1 MNSAVKAGE
10 NAVVFNYLTGKFGK
24 RVYSEGFH
32 LRLPIVTTPI
42 IFETRT
48 RYVEE
53 TSSTANRDLQNVDF
67 QIRVLYKPDQS
78 KLPEIASEVG
88 INYAEKLLSAIVK
101 EVAKTIIAQYSAQ
114 QLVSNRDLVS
124 RDIKGALRERLIN
137 FNILLDEVTLTHIS
151 FSKEFE
157 RSVEEKQIAQ
167 QNAERAKYLVQK
179 SNEVKKRTII
189 DAERESKS
197 IELIGT
203 AMRNSPSYLT
213 FKKIETAQEIAGILA
228 TSRNQVLLNSDQLLM
243 HVLRTE

>member
-1 MNSAVKAGE
+1 MKAGE
-10 NAVVFNYLTGKFGK
+10 NAVVFNYLTGKFNKG
-24 RVYSEGFH
+24 VYSEGYH
-32 LRLPIVTTPI
+32 LRLPVITTPI

-48 RYVEE
+48 RYMEE
-53 TSSTANRDLQNVDF
+53 TSNTANRDLQNIDF

-78 KLPEIASEVG
+78 KLADIASEIG
-88 INYAEKLLSAIVK
+88 SNYAEKLLSPIVK

-114 QLVSNRDLVS
+114 QLVSNRDQVS

-179 SNEVKKRTII
+179 SNEIKKTTII
-189 DAERESKS
+189 NADRDSKT
-197 IELIGT
+197 IELMGQ
-203 AMRNSPSYLT
+203 AMNNSPSYLT
-213 FKKIETAQEIAGILA
+213 LKKIETAQEIATILA
-228 TSRNQVLLNSDQLLM
+228 GSRNQVLLNSEQLLM
-243 HVLRTE
+243 NVLRPE

>member
-1 MNSAVKAGE
+1 M
-10 NAVVFNYLTGKFGK
+10 VFNYLTGKFSK
-24 RVYSEGFH
+24 TVYSEGFH

-189 DAERESKS
+189 DAERESRS

-203 AMRNSPSYLT
+203 AMRNSSSYLT
-213 FKKIETAQEIAGILA
+213 YKKIETAQEIATVLSQ
-228 TSRNQVLLNSDQLLM
+228 SRNQVLLNSDQLLM
-243 HVLRTE
+243 NVLKTE

>member
-1 MNSAVKAGE
+1 M
-10 NAVVFNYLTGKFGK
+10 VFNYLTGKFNK

-32 LRLPIVTTPI
+32 LRIPVITHPF

-48 RYVEE
+48 RYMEE
-53 TSSTANRDLQNVDF
+53 TSNTANRDLQNIDF

-78 KLPEIASEVG
+78 KLADIASEIG
-88 INYAEKLLSAIVK
+88 SNYAEKLLSPLVK

-179 SNEVKKRTII
+179 STEIKKTTII
-189 DAERESKS
+189 NAERDSKT
-197 IELIGT
+197 IELIGQ
-203 AMRNSPSYLT
+203 AMNNSPSYLT
-213 FKKIETAQEIAGILA
+213 LKKIETAQEIATILA
-228 TSRNQVLLNSDQLLM
+228 GSRNQVLLNSEQLLM
-243 HVLRTE
+243 NVLRPE